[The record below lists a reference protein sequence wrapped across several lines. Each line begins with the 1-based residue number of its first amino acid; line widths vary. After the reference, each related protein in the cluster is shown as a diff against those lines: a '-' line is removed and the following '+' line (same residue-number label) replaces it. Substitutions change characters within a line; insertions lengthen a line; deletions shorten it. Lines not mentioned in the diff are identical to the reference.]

1 MILLFFGSFNPVHYG
16 HIAVARAALKVTG
29 AKEVWFVLSGQNPFK
44 NESDLWDYQK
54 RLDLLEDKLQNEP
67 EMSVCTLERDM
78 PKPSYTIDTLNLI
91 EKNNPPGNS
100 CEFCIL
106 MGQDNFEQITLW
118 KNYEEIL
125 RRFPV
130 VVYPREGDRTVCS
143 ENIPPLPSYSK
154 IIFLDEPLLDYSST
168 KIRNFTL

>member
-1 MILLFFGSFNPVHYG
+1 MILLFFGSFNPVHDG
-16 HIAVARAALKVTG
+16 HIAVARVALKTIG
-29 AKEVWFVLSGQNPFK
+29 AEELCFVLSGQSPFK
-44 NESDLWDYQK
+44 KESDLWDYQK
-54 RLDLLEDKLQNEP
+54 RLDLLEDKLQNEQG
-67 EMSVCTLERDM
+67 MSVCTLERDM

-91 EKNNPPGNS
+91 EKNNPQK
-100 CEFCIL
+100 EFYIL

-130 VVYPREGDRTVCS
+130 VVYPREGGRTVYL
-143 ENIPPLPSYSK
+143 ENVPPLPSYSR
-154 IIFLDEPLLDYSST
+154 ITFLDAELLDYSST